1 MDAQLRQQVAASP
14 DLSLGRDWS
23 EYDVWLRQQFPA
35 SPDLSC
41 YPVRLWAQQ
50 PAAGGG
56 PATSDVALGAVEA
69 ADTLSAAVAL
79 AVGVSLGAIE
89 AADTAAFGLGLV
101 DALALAG
108 VEAADLFAGQVSAA
122 VAPEPPTGGGYWRVE
137 RVKGR
142 KVRDDR
148 DLDRDVLRQMLEAA
162 FADAPRDPVIVAA
175 KREHPVS
182 DAPGPAIPLVDWSGL
197 LADLERCEAVLA
209 RYAERIAVGKTRT
222 QRQEKAREELRYSEE
237 TVREA
242 VAAIAE
248 ARRKHSRR
256 RAALLLLLH

>member
-56 PATSDVALGAVEA
+56 PATSDAALGAVEA

-79 AVGVSLGAIE
+79 AVGVSLGATE
-89 AADTAAFGLGLV
+89 AADTAAFGVGLV

-108 VEAADLFAGQVSAA
+108 VEASDLFAGEVAVIPAAA
-122 VAPEPPTGGGYWRVE
+122 VDGGGARPVGGWTDFDELFLRPL
-137 RVKGR
+137 KLGR
-142 KVRDDR
+142 KSIKVSDGRE
-148 DLDRDVLRQMLEAA
+148 LIDVVAATIVEDVEIEWDNATPVFLESPKVDWSAVARLESQAKRLRQG
-162 FADAPRDPVIVAA
+162 V
-175 KREHPVS
+175 VS
-182 DAPGPAIPLVDWSGL
+182 DAIAAVL
-197 LADLERCEAVLA
+197 EAVKRA
-209 RYAERIAVGKTRT
+209 SSVDDDD
-222 QRQEKAREELRYSEE
+222 EE
-237 TVREA
+237 TMML
-242 VAAIAE
+242 
-248 ARRKHSRR
+248 SS
-256 RAALLLLLH
+256 LLH